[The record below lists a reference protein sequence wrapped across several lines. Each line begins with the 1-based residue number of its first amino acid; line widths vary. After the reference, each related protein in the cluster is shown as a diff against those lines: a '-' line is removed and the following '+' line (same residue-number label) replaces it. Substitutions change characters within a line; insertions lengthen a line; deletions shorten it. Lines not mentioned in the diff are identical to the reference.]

1 MPVNPSGNPHLRPS
15 GVGIR
20 QGRDER
26 PIEKGTRSRRRAGDP
41 PHARGH
47 APEVGYGV
55 LVCSDGTEAWR
66 ELQRE
71 DAPRLV
77 VLDWMMPGISGVEIC
92 RRLRCPA
99 PSQSAY
105 IILLT
110 AKGLRRDIVTGLQAG
125 ADDYVTKPFNVD
137 ELRARLGVG
146 DRVVELATDFLVKS
160 NIDSATPERSIRY
173 AVERSRVEA
182 HRESLIRELRR
193 GYVQDQ
199 DSKWAPPHLLG
210 LQENPRRRGLDGGYW
225 NELEIYIRD
234 RSDADFSHGICP
246 ECVNRL
252 YPGIVER
259 SSR

>member
-173 AVERSRVEA
+173 AVERRRVEA
-182 HRESLIRELRR
+182 HRESLIRELEEATSRIKTLS
-193 GYVQDQ
+193 G
-199 DSKWAPPHLLG
+199 LL
-210 LQENPRRRGLDGGYW
+210 PICSACKRIRDDGGYW